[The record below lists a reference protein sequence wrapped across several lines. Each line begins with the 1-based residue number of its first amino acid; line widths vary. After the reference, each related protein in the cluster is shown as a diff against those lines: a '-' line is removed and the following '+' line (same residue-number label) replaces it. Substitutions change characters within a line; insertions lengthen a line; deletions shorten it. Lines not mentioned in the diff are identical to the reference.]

1 MLSYKHIVSY
11 KYNVGYK
18 YSLCNYKHNLFD
30 MLKDLACY
38 DMRSS

>member
-18 YSLCNYKHNLFD
+18 YSLCYKHNLFD